1 MYCIYFVGEYKKKL
15 LKSKSEIIVNI
26 VFYVGLVKKFY
37 IDVFNI
43 EILYVLYYLLNNF
56 FFMIVL

>member
-26 VFYVGLVKKFY
+26 VFYVGLV
-37 IDVFNI
+37 
-43 EILYVLYYLLNNF
+43 
-56 FFMIVL
+56 